1 MKNPKYIVNEYV
13 GGHFEYI
20 TPCPFGIQ
28 GKYTNEILYVG
39 RALLA
44 SDASTSEVST
54 KKMVSYLVESNSF
67 KSAAYLHSS

>member
-1 MKNPKYIVNEYV
+1 MSV
-13 GGHFEYI
+13 GTSS
-20 TPCPFGIQ
+20 TPLPAHSAL
-28 GKYTNEILYVG
+28 KASTPRKPYTLV
-39 RALLA
+39 ALLA